1 MFWTIVPQPKGETM
15 TIVDD
20 GVLRTAAMTNY
31 LDTAGRRI
39 VIGVRV
45 ALEALG
51 IPVPEAAQRRSPGRA
66 TIKSILNEYHA
77 DHPAEGTL
85 DRLRNLGR

>member
-1 MFWTIVPQPKGETM
+1 MIN
-15 TIVDD
+15 VDD
-20 GVLRTAAMTNY
+20 GVLGSAAMTNY
-31 LDTAGRRI
+31 LEKADRRI

-66 TIKSILNEYHA
+66 TIKSILNNYHA
-77 DHPAEGTL
+77 DHPNEGTL